1 MANTKFRFKKPKAT
15 VHFKTRN
22 LRYHIAAKDG
32 FFVSPEDA
40 DMFTKGSIVRLSG
53 FQTAKGMDDD
63 TRNDPDYLAAISS
76 QNELMP
82 VVTVKEQLSDI
93 AEGLI
98 YILFSELRQL
108 PEHCTVDAM
117 VLYYAS

>member
-1 MANTKFRFKKPKAT
+1 MGNSKFRFKKSNT
-15 VHFKTRN
+15 RTHFKTRN
-22 LRYHIAAKDG
+22 LRYHIAGKDG
-32 FFVSPEDA
+32 VFVSPEDA

-53 FQTAKGMDDD
+53 FRSAKADDD
-63 TRNDPDYLAAISS
+63 TSRDDPDYLNVISS

-82 VVTVKEQLSDI
+82 VITVKDLLSDI

-98 YILFSELRQL
+98 YVLFSELRQL

-117 VLYYAS
+117 VLYHAS